1 MLCTIVFVRLIMR
14 ILFDVMYRVER
25 QILKFFKLV
34 DDSSLLKK
42 NVVGQR

>member
-1 MLCTIVFVRLIMR
+1 MR

>member
-1 MLCTIVFVRLIMR
+1 MR
-14 ILFDVMYRVER
+14 ILFDVMYRAER